1 MPSYSEIEDAIL
13 FADAAFRMGGAF
25 YDPARDAV
33 YLQGSEL
40 DEDREK
46 IPADM
51 DWSSCIPIPGEKQL
65 DLGRALVERYVQETR
80 PADVGLVRSF
90 FRRRGAYRRF
100 RLWVEEIGLAEHWQV
115 YRSRA
120 ERATILAWCADHSI
134 PLSDVPD
141 APDLPVPPPPN
152 GPDPGKTHPLLSGDT
167 RLTFIANTVKNPNI
181 LVGDYT
187 YTDDAEGA
195 EPFESRVLYHYPEIG
210 DRLIIGRFTAI
221 ASGVRFLMN
230 GAAHATGGFSTYPF
244 GLFGQGW
251 EAAAPS
257 PGSLNAKGDTVIGND
272 VWIGYQALILP
283 GVKIGDGAIVAA
295 RSVVTR
301 DVPPYAV
308 VGGAPATLIRARFS
322 GEIVAA
328 LLEIAWWN
336 WDAAKITRNLPAITA
351 ADLDALR
358 AAE

>member
-1 MPSYSEIEDAIL
+1 MPSYREIEDAMM
-13 FADAAFRMGGAF
+13 FADAAYGEGGAY

-33 YLQGSEL
+33 YLKGADI
-40 DEDREK
+40 DEEQAK
-46 IPADM
+46 IPKDV
-51 DWSSCIPIPGEKQL
+51 DWSACISIPGEKQL
-65 DLGRALVERYVQETR
+65 DLGRALIERFVAEVR
-80 PADVGLVRSF
+80 PADADLVRGF
-90 FRRRGAYRRF
+90 FARRGAYRRF
-100 RLWVEEIGLAEHWQV
+100 RTWTEELGLDDRWHA

-120 ERATILAWCADHSI
+120 ERDTLVAWCAGHGI
-134 PLSDVPD
+134 PLTEVPE
-141 APDLPVPPPPN
+141 LPEPPPPC
-152 GPDPGKTHPLLSGDT
+152 GPAPGLIHPLPSGDA
-167 RLTFIANTVKNPNI
+167 RVTFIANTVKNPNI
-181 LVGDYT
+181 VVGDYT

-210 DRLIIGRFTAI
+210 DKLVIGRFTAI

-257 PGSLNAKGDTVIGND
+257 PGSLNARGDTVVGND

-295 RSVVTR
+295 RAVVTR

-308 VGGAPATLIRARFS
+308 VGGAPAAVIRTRFTEEVVS
-322 GEIVAA
+322 A

-336 WDAAKITRNLPAITA
+336 WDAAKITRNLAAIA
-351 ADLDALR
+351 SADLDALKR
-358 AAE
+358 AE